1 MIYLFDISSAH
12 SSSYPV
18 RRQIDA
24 PIGYLCTMFAGVI
37 PTRLPEYLIAA
48 MIIIIAP
55 GPSVLFVIARAV
67 AWGRKISILTVAGN
81 VAGSFVLSTLVA
93 LGVGPILQKWHI
105 TYIAVQWAGGLYL
118 MYLGVD
124 AIRKRAVHAADM
136 TNQGPVA
143 PTARQSIRDGFWVG
157 VLNPKAIVFF
167 AAVLPQFVDID
178 GGHVT
183 VQLVFLGLVFCVL
196 AFISD
201 GTWGLLAGTARAWLA
216 TDNRRLER
224 LRATGGLIMIILGV
238 AVLISAVVT
247 G

>member
-1 MIYLFDISSAH
+1 MWSA
-12 SSSYPV
+12 
-18 RRQIDA
+18 A
-24 PIGYLCTMFAGVI
+24 I
-37 PTRLPEYLIAA
+37 PSRLPEYLVAA
-48 MIIIIAP
+48 IIIIIAP

-67 AWGRKISILTVAGN
+67 AWGRKVAVLTVAGN
-81 VAGSFVLSTLVA
+81 VSGSLVLSTLVA
-93 LGVGPILQKWHI
+93 LGVGPILQRWHV

-118 MYLGVD
+118 MYLGLD

-136 TNQGPVA
+136 TNQGPIA
-143 PTARQSIRDGFWVG
+143 PTVRQSIRDGFWVG

-178 GGHVT
+178 DGAVT
-183 VQLVFLGLVFCVL
+183 SQLIFLGLVFCVL

-216 TDNRRLER
+216 TDAKRLER
-224 LRATGGLIMIILGV
+224 LRAAGGTIMIILGV